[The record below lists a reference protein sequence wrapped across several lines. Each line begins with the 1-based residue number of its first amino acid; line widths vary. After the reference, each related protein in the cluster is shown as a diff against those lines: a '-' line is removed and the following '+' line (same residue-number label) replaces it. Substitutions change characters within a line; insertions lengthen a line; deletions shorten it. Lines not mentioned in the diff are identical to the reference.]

1 MNERWEAFDRIW
13 AKGKTNKMVQRLM
26 SKCQLRGLE
35 PTEENCRDYWMGYIR
50 YYVDG
55 WTGQGYHVNPRKNKI
70 LRRNETYQNDT
81 NWFPFVQNVEDIL
94 ARMDKMSQRFDDLEN
109 KIGETQG
116 MIKNLR
122 KILIKLEV
130 IDDRFIF

>member
-1 MNERWEAFDRIW
+1 MTIEEDRKAESNHHPRWA
-13 AKGKTNKMVQRLM
+13 
-26 SKCQLRGLE
+26 
-35 PTEENCRDYWMGYIR
+35 EEIR
-50 YYVDG
+50 
-55 WTGQGYHVNPRKNKI
+55 K
-70 LRRNETYQNDT
+70 RNETYSDES

-94 ARMDKMSQRFDDLEN
+94 ARIDKMSERFDDLEN

>member
-1 MNERWEAFDRIW
+1 MTIEEDRKAEVNHHTRWAED
-13 AKGKTNKMVQRLM
+13 
-26 SKCQLRGLE
+26 
-35 PTEENCRDYWMGYIR
+35 IR
-50 YYVDG
+50 
-55 WTGQGYHVNPRKNKI
+55 K
-70 LRRNETYQNDT
+70 RNETYQNDT

>member
-1 MNERWEAFDRIW
+1 MTKADDIKAVNDHHVRWA
-13 AKGKTNKMVQRLM
+13 
-26 SKCQLRGLE
+26 
-35 PTEENCRDYWMGYIR
+35 EEIR
-50 YYVDG
+50 
-55 WTGQGYHVNPRKNKI
+55 K
-70 LRRNETYQNDT
+70 RNTQYSEES
-81 NWFPFVQNVEDIL
+81 NWFPFVQNIEDVLERINI
-94 ARMDKMSQRFDDLEN
+94 MSQRFDDLEN

>member
-1 MNERWEAFDRIW
+1 MTIEEDRK
-13 AKGKTNKMVQRLM
+13 A
-26 SKCQLRGLE
+26 
-35 PTEENCRDYWMGYIR
+35 EENHHTRWAEEIR
-50 YYVDG
+50 
-55 WTGQGYHVNPRKNKI
+55 K
-70 LRRNETYQNDT
+70 RNATYSEES

-94 ARMDKMSQRFDDLEN
+94 ERMNKMSQRFDDLEN

-116 MIKNLR
+116 MVKNLR

>member
-1 MNERWEAFDRIW
+1 MTIEEDRKAERNHHTRW
-13 AKGKTNKMVQRLM
+13 AET
-26 SKCQLRGLE
+26 
-35 PTEENCRDYWMGYIR
+35 IR
-50 YYVDG
+50 
-55 WTGQGYHVNPRKNKI
+55 K
-70 LRRNETYQNDT
+70 RNETYSEES

-94 ARMDKMSQRFDDLEN
+94 SRIDKMSELFYDLEN

>member
-1 MNERWEAFDRIW
+1 MMIHHLKEIR
-13 AKGKTNKMVQRLM
+13 QRNARY
-26 SKCQLRGLE
+26 S
-35 PTEENCRDYWMGYIR
+35 EES
-50 YYVDG
+50 
-55 WTGQGYHVNPRKNKI
+55 
-70 LRRNETYQNDT
+70 

-94 ARMDKMSQRFDDLEN
+94 ARIDKMSQRFDDLEN

-116 MIKNLR
+116 MVKNLR

>member
-1 MNERWEAFDRIW
+1 MTIEEDRKAVVNHHTRWAEEIR
-13 AKGKTNKMVQRLM
+13 QRNARY
-26 SKCQLRGLE
+26 S
-35 PTEENCRDYWMGYIR
+35 EES
-50 YYVDG
+50 
-55 WTGQGYHVNPRKNKI
+55 
-70 LRRNETYQNDT
+70 

-94 ARMDKMSQRFDDLEN
+94 ARIDKMSQRFDDLEN

-116 MIKNLR
+116 MVKNLR